1 MLKPF
6 CPEAKVMDHASIIII
21 PKCIQTRDTRMMGV
35 AVTYSCP
42 CSKEKNHLPFPFK
55 L

>member
-6 CPEAKVMDHASIIII
+6 CPQAKLMDHASIIIIIIII

-35 AVTYSCP
+35 AVTYLLLSMFKR
-42 CSKEKNHLPFPFK
+42 KE
-55 L
+55 

>member
-35 AVTYSCP
+35 AVTYLLLSMFKR
-42 CSKEKNHLPFPFK
+42 KE
-55 L
+55 